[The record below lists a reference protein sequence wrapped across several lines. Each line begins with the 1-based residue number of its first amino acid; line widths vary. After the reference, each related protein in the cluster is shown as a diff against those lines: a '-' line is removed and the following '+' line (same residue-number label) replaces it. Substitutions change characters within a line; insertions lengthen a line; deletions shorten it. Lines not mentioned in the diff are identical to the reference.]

1 MAFKMKGMGFG
12 EGTGSSPKK
21 QLVDASNLKD
31 KVASVANV
39 KDKLSSVKDKVK
51 SVANVKDKVSGVK
64 DKLKSVKDSKI
75 GGKIQSKMISK
86 GASKAGGKLLRKAG
100 AKGAAR
106 LVPGVGYALAAK
118 DAGKFMMEQKA
129 KGYAALDKKSP
140 GTSRRLETGAY
151 GMQAGTEG
159 GKKVR
164 GTFFGSMK

>member
-1 MAFKMKGMGFG
+1 MFKLRSGNKPEFRKLSGVA
-12 EGTGSSPKK
+12 SPNKK
-21 QLVDASNLKD
+21 VDATA
-31 KVASVANV
+31 VT
-39 KDKLSSVKDKVK
+39 DKLKDKVK
-51 SVANVKDKVSGVK
+51 SVSNVK

-75 GGKIQSKMISK
+75 AGKIQSKVISK
-86 GASKAGGKLLRKAG
+86 GVSKAGGKLLRKAG

-118 DAGKFMMEQKA
+118 DVGKLMMEQKA

-140 GTSRRLETGAY
+140 GTSKRLEAGAY